1 MRIEILKNIRE
12 KYIMLIKNILIYEDI
27 HGRLNY
33 CARRSSNG
41 ICWRKDDLD
50 MEISN
55 NELRYLVKKG
65 ILENVGRGEY
75 HISPTIREKLSEE
88 IKYFEEEKEE
98 INIENAIDY
107 SIKRTEDA
115 RAILSLLKFQK
126 KWNRRYD
133 DIGWNISKAREIIIN
148 EGSDISLL
156 TRLKN
161 SGIIREMGDNEY
173 QIIIFDEGLLDKY
186 IQSSFSTHDA
196 VFESINVVIP
206 MRRQFENFIKNL
218 SRREID
224 EISNSIRNLRDVV
237 DYTKHAM
244 GELYMDA
251 LLPIIQQYGMA
262 DLPIYSSE
270 GKKITQTG
278 FSLAYFGEPGTGK
291 TFATDDFLRGNEK
304 NGIPPHG
311 IIGRLRYAEG
321 MTPKKFISILEAYVN
336 YPVDWIIPEFN
347 DFFRYKGM
355 VEKLKLIMEQREVSD
370 ETKNEIIKPYKV
382 TSFFIVNY
390 NTHVGDKGWKVTIED
405 PNFNA
410 IEDRMICKIFTNNER
425 REKAIYENMVRR
437 ISGDIEW
444 YLSESLRKHLTYSYY
459 YLINNQVRLI
469 LDTSDFVVFGNR
481 IREMRKQKKA
491 KISNRIILKGIQIAG
506 SASLIKGINKGEE
519 EIRIGTEELTL
530 ALDFIE
536 EEIKTRAMKI

>member
-12 KYIMLIKNILIYEDI
+12 KYIPIIKNILIYEDM
-27 HGRLNY
+27 HGGLSY
-33 CARRSSNG
+33 CARKSSNG
-41 ICWRKDDLD
+41 ICWGKDDID
-50 MEISN
+50 IKISN
-55 NELRYLVKKG
+55 NELRYLLKKG
-65 ILENVGRGEY
+65 ILESVERGKY
-75 HISPTIREKLSEE
+75 HISSDIRGKLIEE
-88 IKYFEEEKEE
+88 LKYFENEKQN
-98 INIENAIDY
+98 INIRNALDY
-107 SIKRTEDA
+107 SIKRMEDA
-115 RAILSLLKFQK
+115 RAILSLLRFQK
-126 KWNRRYD
+126 RWNQRYD
-133 DIGWNISKAREIIIN
+133 DIGWNLSKARGIVIN
-148 EGSDISLL
+148 EGSDISLIS
-156 TRLKN
+156 RLKN
-161 SGIIREMGDNEY
+161 SGIIREMGDKEHKM
-173 QIIIFDEGLLDKY
+173 IIFDENLLDKY
-186 IQSSFSTHDA
+186 LQSSFSTQDA

-206 MRRQFENFIKNL
+206 MRKRFENFIKSLGKND
-218 SRREID
+218 ID
-224 EISNSIRNLRDVV
+224 EILNSIRDLRDIV
-237 DYTKHAM
+237 DYTKHVM

-262 DLPIYSSE
+262 DVPIYSSE

-355 VEKLKLIMEQREVSD
+355 VEKMKLVMEQREVSD
-370 ETKNEIIKPYKV
+370 ETKNEVIKPYKV

-390 NTHVGDKGWKVTIED
+390 NTHVRKEGWKVTIED

-410 IEDRMICKIFTNNER
+410 IEDRMICKIFTNDEKRER
-425 REKAIYENMVRR
+425 AIYENMVRK

-444 YLSESLRKHLTYSYY
+444 YLSDELRKHLTYSYY
-459 YLINNQVRLI
+459 YLKKKPIRII
-469 LDTSDFVVFGNR
+469 LDTSDFVIFGNR
-481 IREMRKQKKA
+481 IREMRKKSRA
-491 KISNRIILKGIQIAG
+491 MISNRIILKGIQIAG
-506 SASLIKGINKGEE
+506 SASLIKGMRGGE
-519 EIRIGTEELTL
+519 EIRIGNEELTL